1 MAAFGPAL
9 AIDETPVRRPTQH
22 AGEPRIDRLSVSAY
36 TIPTDRPESDG
47 TLAWDSTT
55 IVVVGAEAGGVRG
68 LGYSYADVTA
78 ARLASTLRAHVVG
91 RDAFETAAIWTSL
104 VGAVRNMGRPGIAAT
119 AISAIDAALWDL
131 KARLLSVPLIDLLGR
146 ARQEIPA
153 YGSGGFCS
161 YDADTLTHQ
170 MAAWA
175 DAGFRFVKMK
185 VGRDPT
191 QDPKRVAIVREAIG
205 DDVELF
211 VDANG
216 AFDPRQALSAAA
228 AYANHRVTWFE
239 EPVSSDDVDGL
250 RFVREGAPND
260 MAIAAGE
267 YGWDQF
273 HFRGLLEAGAVDVL
287 QVDATRCLGITGF
300 LMAAALC
307 EAYNTPLS
315 SHCAPALH
323 APLMCATPRA
333 IHLEWFHDH
342 VRIESMLF
350 DGAARASK
358 GSVAPDRTRPGL
370 GLDLKPA
377 DAEPYLVWRST

>member
-1 MAAFGPAL
+1 MAAFGPSL
-9 AIDETPVRRPTQH
+9 AVDETPVRRPTQH
-22 AGEPRIDRLSVSAY
+22 AGKPRIDRLSVSAY

-78 ARLASTLRAHVVG
+78 ARLASTLGAHVVG
-91 RDAFETAAIWTSL
+91 RDAFETAAIWTSM

-146 ARQEIPA
+146 AREEIAA

-170 MAAWA
+170 MTGWA

-191 QDPKRVAIVREAIG
+191 QDPKRVAI
-205 DDVELF
+205 
-211 VDANG
+211 
-216 AFDPRQALSAAA
+216 
-228 AYANHRVTWFE
+228 
-239 EPVSSDDVDGL
+239 
-250 RFVREGAPND
+250 VREGAPND

-323 APLMCATPRA
+323 AHLMCATPRA

-358 GSVAPDRTRPGL
+358 GSVAPDRARPGL
-370 GLDLKPA
+370 GVDLKPA
-377 DAEPYLVWRST
+377 DAEPYLVWRSA